1 MFKKL
6 RKNEKG
12 FTLAELLIVVAIIG
26 VLVAISIPIFTSQ
39 LEKSRDAVSVSNM
52 RAAYA
57 EAQTLA
63 LTATQ
68 NGEKAGN
75 ATAAVTDGKV
85 TSVVAVV
92 AIKSQKSDQWSNLA
106 DELPW
111 VGDTAIAATVA
122 DPGKAG
128 NYNMT
133 FTYTDGALTK
143 VELATAANS

>member
-1 MFKKL
+1 
-6 RKNEKG
+6 
-12 FTLAELLIVVAIIG
+12 
-26 VLVAISIPIFTSQ
+26 
-39 LEKSRDAVSVSNM
+39 M

-63 LTATQ
+63 LTATED
-68 NGEKAGN
+68 GEKAGN
-75 ATAAVTDGKV
+75 ATATVTDGKV

-92 AIKSQKSDQWSNLA
+92 AIKSQKSDTWSNLA
-106 DELPW
+106 AELPW
-111 VGDTAIAATVA
+111 VGDKAIAATVG

>member
-68 NGEKAGN
+68 DGETAGN
-75 ATAAVTDGKV
+75 ATATVADGKV

-92 AIKSQKSDQWSNLA
+92 AIKSQKSDLWSNLA
-106 DELPW
+106 AELPW
-111 VGDTAIAATVA
+111 VTDTAITATVA

-128 NYNMT
+128 NYKMT